1 MFTEKQT
8 EELEKSM
15 KNGFDEMKE
24 GLQKRSEEDFEVMK
38 ANLQVTKKELN
49 KLIDEELKTTMKAM
63 KNDFEGLKK
72 EMKEDMEKFTEKQLK
87 TFTKTMK
94 SDFEGLK
101 KIMEGL
107 QNHDHYLKKIQFL
120 EKENDRL
127 KRQKPKQL
135 NEVLIILTLSVG
147 NTRKLIK

>member
-15 KNGFDEMKE
+15 KNGFDEIKNDIKE
-24 GLQKRSEEDFEVMK
+24 GLQKISEEDLVGMK
-38 ANLQVTKKELN
+38 ANLQIMKKEMKDDLN

-72 EMKEDMEKFTEKQLK
+72 EMKEDMEKFTEKH
-87 TFTKTMK
+87 
-94 SDFEGLK
+94 DFEGLK

-135 NEVLIILTLSVG
+135 NEV
-147 NTRKLIK
+147 

>member
-1 MFTEKQT
+1 
-8 EELEKSM
+8 M

-38 ANLQVTKKELN
+38 TNLQVTKEELN

-72 EMKEDMEKFTEKQLK
+72 EMKEDMEKFTEKH
-87 TFTKTMK
+87 
-94 SDFEGLK
+94 DFEGLK

-135 NEVLIILTLSVG
+135 NEVLIILT
-147 NTRKLIK
+147 

>member
-1 MFTEKQT
+1 
-8 EELEKSM
+8 M

-38 ANLQVTKKELN
+38 ANLQVTKEELN

-94 SDFEGLK
+94 NDFEGLK

-107 QNHDHYLKKIQFL
+107 QNPDHYLKKIQFL
-120 EKENDRL
+120 EKENSRL
-127 KRQKPKQL
+127 NRQKPKEL
-135 NEVLIILTLSVG
+135 NEVLRILTQFKYSKI
-147 NTRKLIK
+147 NLITNF